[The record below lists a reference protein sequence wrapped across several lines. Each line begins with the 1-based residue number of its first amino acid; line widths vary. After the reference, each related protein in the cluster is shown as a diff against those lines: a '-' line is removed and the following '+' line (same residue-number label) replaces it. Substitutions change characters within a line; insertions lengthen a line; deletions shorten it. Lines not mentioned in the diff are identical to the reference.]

1 MYQVKVYQRSNAAL
15 IMESDIMSS
24 YLEAQKLYLSA
35 GFGEGYWAELHQVYS
50 GYTIMRA
57 STVAARD
64 LVSGR

>member
-1 MYQVKVYQRSNAAL
+1 MYQVKVYQRSNAVL

-35 GFGEGYWAELHQVYS
+35 GFGEGYWAELHRVYD
-50 GYTIMRA
+50 GYTIMTA